1 MKVLDF
7 NKAKEKKVADEKELQ
22 MTAKCRNLNALISE
36 LSLVI
41 EKHVNLF
48 GTTHWQ
54 SAGATMYCLA
64 NALANSDPELKH
76 PSLRDKIHD
85 LLDVYADDALVQIW
99 ESKGDAP

>member
-7 NKAKEKKVADEKELQ
+7 NKAKEKKVEADKELQ

-48 GTTHWQ
+48 SATRWQ

-64 NALANSDPELKH
+64 QALAHSDPELKH
-76 PSLRDKIHD
+76 PGLRDKIHD
-85 LLDVYADDALVQIW
+85 LLDVYADDALVQLW
-99 ESKGDAP
+99 ESKGGVP